1 MMNKVSTQDRPSPR
15 IVNERNHGIDLFRV
29 LLALMVLSLHFN
41 AGGIGKVLNNATE
54 VPWKWI
60 AGGVTALCYPA
71 VNCYVLIS
79 GFFMYKQKASLRK
92 QMRSLSKLWLAILF
106 YSLIGYIVVVTI
118 FGKDFSWIELLRRFF
133 PVSRGVWWFF
143 TVYFAL
149 AILSPFMNAMI
160 DALDKAYHRML
171 ILLLLI
177 MCSIIPMFTNWEGQL
192 GSNYGYSLLWFF
204 VLYVTGAYIS
214 RYISGLIK
222 NSNRRKVSLAEVI
235 VFFICSSIVFC
246 SGPILRKLGIA
257 LSPLAPYN
265 SLITYVQSIS
275 LLLFFM
281 NVKVNEK
288 FAKIIADI
296 SGLSLASYMFHCQ
309 EDINSVLWSNL
320 KPWEYAN
327 SSMIIIVFLVTV
339 VALYTV
345 SILIEFV
352 RNMVVGMT
360 GLDEIVGGLTDC
372 ILTRVIK
379 ALNR

>member
-1 MMNKVSTQDRPSPR
+1 M
-15 IVNERNHGIDLFRV
+15 
-29 LLALMVLSLHFN
+29 
-41 AGGIGKVLNNATE
+41 
-54 VPWKWI
+54 
-60 AGGVTALCYPA
+60 
-71 VNCYVLIS
+71 
-79 GFFMYKQKASLRK
+79 
-92 QMRSLSKLWLAILF
+92 
-106 YSLIGYIVVVTI
+106 
-118 FGKDFSWIELLRRFF
+118 
-133 PVSRGVWWFF
+133 
-143 TVYFAL
+143 
-149 AILSPFMNAMI
+149 
-160 DALDKAYHRML
+160 
-171 ILLLLI
+171 
-177 MCSIIPMFTNWEGQL
+177 
-192 GSNYGYSLLWFF
+192 
-204 VLYVTGAYIS
+204 
-214 RYISGLIK
+214 
-222 NSNRRKVSLAEVI
+222 
-235 VFFICSSIVFC
+235 FC